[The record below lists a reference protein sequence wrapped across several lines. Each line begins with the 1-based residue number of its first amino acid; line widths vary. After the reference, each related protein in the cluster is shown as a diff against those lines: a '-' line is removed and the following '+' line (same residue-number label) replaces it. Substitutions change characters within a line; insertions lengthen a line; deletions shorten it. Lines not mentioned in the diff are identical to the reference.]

1 MIDYSVGIPSELPPP
16 QTLDNSVPHAPSR
29 PQVLDDTDKRLAIEN
44 SLRYFP
50 PEWHHEL
57 AIEFLNELEQ
67 FGHIYMYRV
76 RPTYRMHARQ
86 ISEYAANSDSA
97 AAIMLMIQ
105 NNLDPNVAQ
114 FPHELVTYGTNGSV
128 FQNWAQYLL
137 TMQYLSKMNHE
148 QTLDMY
154 SGHP

>member
-67 FGHIYMYRV
+67 FGHIYMYRF
-76 RPTYRMHARQ
+76 RPTYSMHARH
-86 ISEYAANSDSA
+86 ISECQVLDYVDFFANAAGEPLADR
-97 AAIMLMIQ
+97 
-105 NNLDPNVAQ
+105 
-114 FPHELVTYGTNGSV
+114 HG
-128 FQNWAQYLL
+128 WA
-137 TMQYLSKMNHE
+137 NI
-148 QTLDMY
+148 DR
-154 SGHP
+154 